1 VASDEP
7 PRRPGEP
14 LGFGTRRRVYFIMM
28 GTCLVL
34 IVLAWMVVWRFS
46 VLAAIIM
53 SAAALFVPPVAAII
67 ANSGSANRR

>member
-14 LGFGTRRRVYFIMM
+14 LGLRTRRRVYFIMM

-46 VLAAIIM
+46 VLAAII
-53 SAAALFVPPVAAII
+53 S
-67 ANSGSANRR
+67 NSGSATRR